1 MMYQEEITQ
10 SRYRW
15 YILILA
21 TVSYGLVVG
30 AERLCLPPLFPEIVA
45 DLNITMTQMGTI
57 WGMDPLA
64 GVFVGL
70 ASGLLIDRFGIK
82 WTLSAACLLA
92 GITGA
97 ARGLSTGFIS
107 MTATMF
113 IFGLVVAMLPTLVP
127 KVAAVWFA
135 GRNLAFANGVLTL
148 GMTGGAMIGTM
159 LSATVLSPLLGGWA
173 NVLFLY
179 GVPPVLL
186 GILWWVTS
194 REPSH
199 FHAGVKK
206 TSEVPFR
213 EALPHVIRLKGI
225 WGIGFVFLGAFGA
238 FMGLSGYLPTYLR
251 DIGWAASAA
260 DSALTV
266 IVGTTA
272 VSSIPMALL
281 SDKIGSRKKV
291 LVPSLIISL
300 ASLAMLPLVDGLAIW
315 VLLVINGLMRGAM
328 FPLFI
333 AIQVELEG
341 VGARYAGTAVGL
353 TSSLGM
359 LGAFA
364 AQPLGMNL
372 VGIYGGGAP
381 LYFWAGLSFVTMT
394 GFFFV
399 KELQR
404 KPAMKTP

>member
-1 MMYQEEITQ
+1 MFLEITTK
-10 SRYRW
+10 SKYRW
-15 YILILA
+15 YIIVLA
-21 TVSYGLVVG
+21 TVTYGLTVG
-30 AERLCLPPLFPEIVA
+30 AERMCLPPLFPEIVA
-45 DLNITMTQMGTI
+45 DLNMTMTQMGTI

-70 ASGLLIDRFGIK
+70 ISGLLIDRFGIK
-82 WTLSAACLLA
+82 RTLTIVCLLA

-97 ARGLSTGFIS
+97 ARGLSTGFTS

-113 IFGLVVAMLPTLVP
+113 LFGLLVAMMPTLIP
-127 KVAAVWFA
+127 KVSAVWFA
-135 GRNLAFANGVLTL
+135 GRNLAAANGVLSL

-159 LSATVLSPLLGGWA
+159 LSATVLSPLLGGWS

-186 GILWWVTS
+186 GILWWATY
-194 REPSH
+194 REPVH
-199 FHAGVKK
+199 LDKQAQK

-213 EALPHVIRLKGI
+213 EALPNVIRLKGI
-225 WGIGFVFLGAFGA
+225 WWIGLSFFGVYGA
-238 FMGLSGYLPTYLR
+238 FMGISGYLPTYLR
-251 DIGWAASAA
+251 EIGWAASDA
-260 DSALTV
+260 DSALTL
-266 IVGTTA
+266 IVGATA
-272 VSSIPMALL
+272 VTSIPMALL
-281 SDKIGSRKKV
+281 SDKLGSRKKV
-291 LVPSLIISL
+291 LVPALIVSTVTLGLI
-300 ASLAMLPLVDGLAIW
+300 PLVDGAAIW
-315 VLLVINGLMRGAM
+315 GLLVINGLVRGAV

-333 AIQVELEG
+333 AIQVEQKG

-372 VGIYGGGAP
+372 IDSYGAGAP
-381 LYFWAGLSFVTMT
+381 LVFWTGLSLITMI

-399 KELQR
+399 KEM
-404 KPAMKTP
+404 PHTTS